1 MTEHRSRN
9 RALVR
14 FVLLPMIFLTVALM
28 GGLRIDAESRAF
40 VFVPPP
46 LVTLLLSVLLMVLFV
61 RGHLIE
67 IKQWL
72 SSDQPPLVNV
82 SHALTLMSLFFA
94 SAQAFNSVLPEKGLL
109 FWLFSFFFLWT
120 LWNNQFASFDAR
132 RLLRSLGVLFGT
144 AFVLKHMLLAAL
156 YAPEGGWLKRF
167 ANLLLEGVTLGT
179 LDSPA
184 FAPSTGYISF
194 FTLALYVAGLVLL
207 APAPTPLEN
216 EEARQLMR
224 AFLKLPL
231 QERLMVREAIIEDRS
246 DTSLEAYEAQPQ
258 LLAAE
263 ASEDTRQRPS
273 SEETVITPKQ

>member
-46 LVTLLLSVLLMVLFV
+46 LITLLLSVLLMVLFV
-61 RGHLIE
+61 RGHMIE
-67 IKQWL
+67 LKQWL
-72 SSDQPPLVNV
+72 SSDQPPLTNV
-82 SHALTLMSLFFA
+82 SHALTLLTLFFG
-94 SAQAFNSVLPEKGLL
+94 SAQAFNSVLPESGLL

-120 LWNNQFASFDAR
+120 LWNNQFSSFDAR

-144 AFVLKHMLLAAL
+144 AFVLKHMFLAAL

-184 FAPSTGYISF
+184 FAPATGYLSF
-194 FTLALYVAGLVLL
+194 FTLALYVAGLILL
-207 APAPTPLEN
+207 APAPQPLEN
-216 EEARQLMR
+216 EEARRLVQAYLR
-224 AFLKLPL
+224 LPP
-231 QERLMVREAIIEDRS
+231 QERLAVREALDVDGGES
-246 DTSLEAYEAQPQ
+246 VLEENEAEPQ
-258 LLAAE
+258 LLVTDGR
-263 ASEDTRQRPS
+263 EDVRQRP
-273 SEETVITPKQ
+273 SEETVITPKL